1 MSRKVLEEVLHDPG
15 KEARIIYRKRPGGGI
30 SRWAPTV
37 DLLRDPRWGR
47 NEEAYG
53 DDPVQV
59 GAMASA
65 YVRGIQTDDGKG
77 RLTCAST
84 LKPALFKFLLTLFI

>member
-1 MSRKVLEEVLHDPG
+1 MSASWDQEAIEAAGEVVG
-15 KEARIIYRKRPGGGI
+15 KEARIAYYRHPRGGI

-53 DDPVQV
+53 EDPVQV

-65 YVRGIQTDDGKG
+65 
-77 RLTCAST
+77 
-84 LKPALFKFLLTLFI
+84 